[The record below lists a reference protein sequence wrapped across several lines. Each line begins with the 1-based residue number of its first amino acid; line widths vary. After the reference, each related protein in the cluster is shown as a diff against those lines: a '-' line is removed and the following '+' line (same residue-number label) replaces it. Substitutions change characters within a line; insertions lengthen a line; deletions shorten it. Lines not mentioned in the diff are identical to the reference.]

1 LDATLILALPNNGHR
16 MNFLVDTCL
25 LSELYKPK
33 PQRSVVD
40 WVSEQ
45 KSNALWV
52 SSITMG
58 ELERGIAKLDA
69 GHAQQKLTLWLLQ
82 IHSQFENQALGFQ
95 LPEARIFGQISG
107 RCERLGAKL
116 AVADAMLAATALCHD
131 MTLVTRNV
139 RDFERTGVRL
149 FNPWQD

>member
-1 LDATLILALPNNGHR
+1 MD
-16 MNFLVDTCL
+16 FLLDTCL
-25 LSELYKPK
+25 LSELYKTK
-33 PQRSVVD
+33 PQRSVVE

-82 IHSQFENQALGFQ
+82 IHDQFEGHILGFQ
-95 LPEARIFGQISG
+95 LPEARVFGQISG
-107 RCERLGAKL
+107 RCERLGSKL
-116 AVADAMLAATALCHD
+116 AVADAMLAAIALHHD
-131 MTLVTRNV
+131 MTFVTRNV
-139 RDFERTGVRL
+139 RDFERTGVRI
-149 FNPWQD
+149 FNPWQE